1 MKVDLDVD
9 RMRVARG
16 RRVDLRRIPTR
27 GAARGTGDD
36 QKEAAQDLLAGAVE
50 RLREMQALLYAQ
62 DRWAVLLILQGMDA
76 AGKDGIVKHVL
87 GGLNPTAM
95 HVQCFKTPTAEEL
108 DHDYLWRTNR
118 WLPERG
124 RIGVFNRSYYEEL
137 LIVRVEPA
145 VLAGQK
151 LPASLVTRRIWRERF
166 EDIVAHERYLARNGT
181 AIVKVY
187 LHISRDEQRKR
198 FLERLDDPEKNWK
211 FSIAD
216 LDKAEQWSAYR
227 RAYQDLLRE
236 TSWPHAPW
244 YIVPADQKW
253 FARLAVAEILT
264 RTLEGLELE
273 LPTLTPGQKQEL
285 EAARRRLESKG
296 K

>member
-27 GAARGTGDD
+27 GAPRGAGDD

-87 GGLNPTAM
+87 GGLNPTAT

-124 RIGVFNRSYYEEL
+124 RIGVFNRSYYEEV

-151 LPASLVTRRIWRERF
+151 LPASLVTRRLWRERF

-181 AIVKVY
+181 AIAKVY

-198 FLERLDDPEKNWK
+198 FLERLEDPEKNWK

-216 LDKAEQWSAYR
+216 VDKAEQWSAYR
-227 RAYQDLLRE
+227 KAYQDLLRE
-236 TSWPHAPW
+236 TSRPHAPW

-264 RTLEGLELE
+264 RTLAALELE
-273 LPTLTPGQKQEL
+273 LPTLTPGQEQEL
-285 EAARRRLESKG
+285 EAARRRLESKR